1 MNSNFP
7 NNIVRQKHFIT
18 RIKREKKY
26 GHKSIVI
33 WFTGLSGS
41 GKSTIANYLEKIL
54 FKNGIHTYVLDG
66 DNIRLGLCSDLNFTI
81 IDREE
86 NIRRIGEV
94 AKLMLDS
101 GIITLVS
108 VISPYIHQRKMV
120 YKILGKKNFLEIFV
134 DTPIHICENRDP
146 KKLYKKARMGKIS
159 NFTGINDLYER
170 PETAD
175 VHLDGTDSLQN
186 SAKKLIKV
194 LHDYNI
200 ISFMGID

>member
-1 MNSNFP
+1 
-7 NNIVRQKHFIT
+7 
-18 RIKREKKY
+18 
-26 GHKSIVI
+26 
-33 WFTGLSGS
+33 
-41 GKSTIANYLEKIL
+41 
-54 FKNGIHTYVLDG
+54 
-66 DNIRLGLCSDLNFTI
+66 
-81 IDREE
+81 
-86 NIRRIGEV
+86 
-94 AKLMLDS
+94 
-101 GIITLVS
+101 
-108 VISPYIHQRKMV
+108 MV